1 KPNRY
6 PPASDGQYERVTWR
20 HSRNAVHAA
29 SAGARII
36 PALYEATAPALSV
49 TGASAAASA
58 GTEEAHVRSR
68 PTGGQ
73 TACVTTGFCQWRTAC
88 GHQASDQTKIC
99 GSAPVPIQSCPKRE
113 TTGSPKS
120 PNETATYA
128 ASAPQA
134 LRALR
139 ASASGGKRP
148 ASSRARRP

>member
-73 TACVTTGFCQWRTAC
+73 TACVTTGLCQWGAAC
-88 GHQASDQTKIC
+88 GPPAGDQTKIY
-99 GSAPVPIQSCPKRE
+99 GAGPPAVPARPQSQ
-113 TTGSPKS
+113 TTGGP
-120 PNETATYA
+120 
-128 ASAPQA
+128 
-134 LRALR
+134 
-139 ASASGGKRP
+139 
-148 ASSRARRP
+148 